1 MGPPE
6 LVVFALPVGSKDP
19 LLLPIRLLPMGAWRL
34 RQEPRAG
41 LSLRELLSAA
51 SAPRS
56 TASMPLTFSQPWN
69 FLFISLSRSEGHNQ
83 MVGVS
88 QLEKVRALELFF

>member
-1 MGPPE
+1 M
-6 LVVFALPVGSKDP
+6 LALPDGSNDP
-19 LLLPIRLLPMGAWRL
+19 LLLPTRLLPMGAWRL

-41 LSLRELLSAA
+41 LSLHELLSAA

-56 TASMPLTFSQPWN
+56 TASMLLTFPQPQN
-69 FLFISLSRSEGHNQ
+69 FLSISLSRSEGHNRTA
-83 MVGVS
+83 GVS